1 MCTIEVLCTLLNDCK
16 LYNILSIISN
26 PGMIILYYYLINYL
40 LSIFYFIYIYIMIL
54 EPLNIIMHPT
64 EEFPINI
71 LKVSFGY
78 HLHLCCKAVGMPP
91 PNYIW
96 YHNDEQL
103 QYYTSDEL
111 DLTITKY
118 IFNIKI
124 FIQFL

>member
-1 MCTIEVLCTLLNDCK
+1 MCTVEVLCALLNDCK

-103 QYYTSDEL
+103 
-111 DLTITKY
+111 
-118 IFNIKI
+118 
-124 FIQFL
+124 

>member
-1 MCTIEVLCTLLNDCK
+1 MCTVKVLCALLNDCK